1 MARVKI
7 LLPAHNPVLNDY
19 GGCGN
24 CNTSL
29 IQSEGKWII
38 VDPGIWPVG
47 MRGYLHYALKKE
59 GLKPEDIDIVV
70 NTHLHF
76 DHSDNNIFFRGKP
89 LYLHQTECDE
99 PAASMLQDLW
109 PDGLYSPDKYTIP
122 VDTAEHYEF
131 LVGAL
136 DLHKV
141 SGIFQLTKDIKLI
154 ETPGH
159 TPGSISVIIETTQG
173 PVALIGD
180 LAIRS
185 QDYIERRLPQYVR
198 DKEALLKSHEKINS
212 LNPSVVV
219 PGHDLPVWDL
229 CKFPI
234 PTKNFELTKW
244 FPE

>member
-1 MARVKI
+1 MQ
-7 LLPAHNPVLNDY
+7 
-19 GGCGN
+19 
-24 CNTSL
+24 TSL
-29 IQSEGKWII
+29 RLQN
-38 VDPGIWPVG
+38 
-47 MRGYLHYALKKE
+47 KKSPI
-59 GLKPEDIDIVV
+59 KID
-70 NTHLHF
+70 
-76 DHSDNNIFFRGKP
+76 R
-89 LYLHQTECDE
+89 
-99 PAASMLQDLW
+99 
-109 PDGLYSPDKYTIP
+109 
-122 VDTAEHYEF
+122 
-131 LVGAL
+131 AL

-141 SGIFQLTKDIKLI
+141 SGVFQLTKDIKLI

-159 TPGSISVIIETTQG
+159 TPGSISVIIETAQG

>member
-7 LLPAHNPVLNDY
+7 LLPAHNPTLNDY

-29 IQSEGKWII
+29 IQSEEKWII

-47 MRGYLHYALKKE
+47 MRGYLHYVLKKE

-76 DHSDNNIFFRGKP
+76 DHSDNDGK
-89 LYLHQTECDE
+89 
-99 PAASMLQDLW
+99 
-109 PDGLYSPDKYTIP
+109 YSPDKYTIP
-122 VDTAEHYEF
+122 VDTTEHNEF
-131 LVGAL
+131 LVGTL
-136 DLHKV
+136 DLQKIY
-141 SGIFQLTKDIKLI
+141 GNFQLTEEVRII

-159 TPGSISVIIETTQG
+159 TPGSISIIIETIQG

-180 LAIRS
+180 LAIQR

-198 DKEALLKSHEKINS
+198 DKEATLKSHEKIRS
-212 LNPSVVV
+212 LKPSVVI
-219 PGHDLPVWDL
+219 PGHDLPIWDL

-234 PTKNFELTKW
+234 PMKNFELTKW